1 MPGAVPQSVPMA
13 RTAED
18 LDGLLPALR
27 GVGDALGSFA
37 LRHGGGDGQRRAL
50 RSMVRDYLVPRL
62 LDPDSGVVVAVV
74 GGSGSGK
81 STLLNSVARR
91 RISPSG
97 PLRPTTT
104 SPVVWTGEGLPPT
117 LGGFP
122 GLLAGRGI
130 VSDPAPPDGL
140 VIVDTP
146 PPSVTGEDGRP
157 VAAAV
162 LEAADACIFVA
173 SGIRYADA
181 AGFDLIDVAT
191 RRRLPTLFVLNR
203 LPGTP
208 EIQLLLQDDF
218 TGRLV
223 ARGIL
228 SGPEGVVGVAE
239 GPILPESGGL
249 PPEWVSGVRKE
260 LEALADPLARH
271 RAVDRVVAASVG
283 HLVQGLDDLRGAL
296 VDEAV
301 VVLALADAIDAGCR
315 AVSADLAAALDSG
328 SLAPLA
334 DGPVAGLAA
343 VTVRRC
349 SRAARAVCAAWEAHP
364 AGARLLAGRPDLW
377 AHGPGAAEEAGRRIE
392 EWTAGLAVLAG
403 EACGR
408 AWWRRRRARREVE
421 VLRHT
426 AIDPCHRPG
435 AGTQRHAAV
444 LARAGNEARRRL
456 AEALCGVL
464 ESDAARFRELPGPL
478 PSGSL
483 LGRLRLDGEGR

>member
-1 MPGAVPQSVPMA
+1 MA
-13 RTAED
+13 RTAGD

-27 GVGDALGSFA
+27 GVGEALGSFA
-37 LRHGGGDGQRRAL
+37 LLHGGGDGRRRAL
-50 RSMVRDYLVPRL
+50 RSIIRDYLVPRL
-62 LDPDSGVVVAVV
+62 LDPESALVVAVV

-91 RISPSG
+91 RISLSG

-104 SPVVWTGEGLPPT
+104 TPLVWTGEGLPPT

-146 PPSVTGEDGRP
+146 PPSVAGEDGRP

-162 LEAADACIFVA
+162 LEVADACIFVA

-181 AGFDLIDVAT
+181 AGFDLIDIAT

-208 EIQLLLQDDF
+208 EIQHLLQNDF

-260 LEALADPLARH
+260 LEALADPLAR
-271 RAVDRVVAASVG
+271 RRVVDRVASASVG
-283 HLVQGLDDLRGAL
+283 HLVQGLDILRDLL

-301 VVLALADAIDAGCR
+301 VVLALADAVDAGYR
-315 AVSADLAAALDSG
+315 AASGDLAGALDSG
-328 SLAPLA
+328 HLAPLA
-334 DGPVAGLAA
+334 DGPAAGLAA
-343 VTVRRC
+343 VAVRRC
-349 SRAARAVCAAWEAHP
+349 SRAARAVSAAWEAHP
-364 AGARLLAGRPDLW
+364 AGARLLVDRPDLW
-377 AHGPGAAEEAGRRIE
+377 AHGPGAAAEAGRRIE
-392 EWTAGLAVLAG
+392 EWIGGLAPLAA

-421 VLRHT
+421 VLRRT
-426 AIDPCHRPG
+426 AIDPSHRAE
-435 AGTQRHAAV
+435 AGTVRHAAV
-444 LARAGNEARRRL
+444 LARAAKEARRRL

-464 ESDAARFRELPGPL
+464 DGDADRFRELPGPV
-478 PSGSL
+478 PSGAL
-483 LGRLRLDGEGR
+483 LGRLRLDGEER